1 MRRIEGADKVS
12 GSLIFTED
20 MALAG
25 LLHARLVLS
34 YVASA
39 SVRAIHAEHAARLPG
54 VVAVVAAQ
62 DLGVDYDDPELPLAR
77 KRIFHS
83 GQPVAAVIAEN
94 PAVAADATALVE
106 VEYDPLP
113 SALNIEQ
120 ALMADAPRV
129 LPETGTNDGEASLHG
144 AATEASDGARPVGN
158 ISSQM
163 ELRRGDVEQALAGS
177 AVVERA
183 RFSVPRVHHGFIEP
197 HVVTASVA
205 SDRSVTVWS
214 PTQGMSAVR
223 DAVATSLG
231 VDPSRVRVV
240 PMPVGGGFGGKI
252 LQLEPL
258 VARLSRHVGR
268 PVRLQLTR
276 SDDFLLGRPA
286 PSSEVTLELG
296 AAADGGL
303 IGLRAEVGYDNGAA
317 TGWHAGITSELLV
330 STYRVPNFH
339 VVGREVATNKLPA
352 TSYRAPGAPQG
363 YFALESCFD
372 EVARRLSAD
381 PIQLRLRNASRQ
393 GDPRGDGSPWPAI
406 GLTACLEAAARH
418 PAYSTAKD
426 EDEGVGVA
434 VGSWIGGFGPAAA
447 ACRVEPD
454 GTLALH
460 LGSIDISGSDTGF
473 TALAAEVFGT
483 SPDRVRVLRTDS
495 TTSPVSPIAAGS
507 ATTYSVGPAVIQ
519 AVLEARRQVLE
530 LAGSHLE
537 VDAADLEVADGE
549 VRVKGAPF
557 RAVLVA
563 EMARAAQQGKGSGPI
578 HAIGRA
584 ALSAA
589 APMFCV
595 HVARV
600 KVDQLTGS
608 LRVSR
613 YVAIHDIGHALN
625 RADVVAQIHGGVAQG
640 LGRALGEELVY
651 DDEGQLRTA
660 SLAEYLLPTADLTP
674 NIEVELIEVPSEQ
687 GPMGARGIGEPPVV
701 PVLATIG
708 NAIRDATG
716 RRLTRVPFSLEAVAG
731 SGHSTLAEG

>member
-1 MRRIEGADKVS
+1 MRRIEGADKAS

-39 SVRAIHAEHAARLPG
+39 SVRAIHAEHAAQLPG
-54 VVAVVAAQ
+54 VVAVVAAH
-62 DLGVDYDDPELPLAR
+62 DLGVDSDDPELPLAR

-83 GQPVAAVIAEN
+83 GQPVAAVIAQN
-94 PAVAADATALVE
+94 PTVAADAAALVE

-113 SALNIEQ
+113 SALDLEQ
-120 ALMADAPRV
+120 ALLADAPRV

-163 ELRRGDVEQALAGS
+163 ELRRGDVEHALASS

-197 HVVTASVA
+197 HVVTASVG

-214 PTQGMSAVR
+214 PTQGMSVVR
-223 DAVATSLG
+223 DAVAASLG

-286 PSSEVTLELG
+286 PSSEVALELG
-296 AAADGGL
+296 AAADGALTGL
-303 IGLRAEVGYDNGAA
+303 QAEVGYDNGAA

-330 STYRVPNFH
+330 STYRVPHFH

-352 TSYRAPGAPQG
+352 TSYRAPGAPQA
-363 YFALESCFD
+363 YFALESCVD
-372 EVARRLSAD
+372 EVARRLGAD
-381 PIQLRLRNASRQ
+381 PIRLRLRNASRQ

-495 TTSPVSPIAAGS
+495 ATSPVSPIAAGS
-507 ATTYSVGPAVIQ
+507 STTYSVGPAVIQ

-537 VDAADLEVADGE
+537 VDAADLEVTDGE

-557 RAVLVA
+557 RAVSVA

-613 YVAIHDIGHALN
+613 YVAIHDVGHALN

-651 DDEGQLRTA
+651 DAEGQLRTA
-660 SLAEYLLPTADLTP
+660 SLAEYLLPTVDLTP
-674 NIEVELIEVPSEQ
+674 NIEVELIEVRSEQ

-716 RRLTRVPFSLEAVAG
+716 RRLTSVPFSLEAVAG
-731 SGHSTLAEG
+731 SGHST